1 MSHVFYPFVENEG
14 AEPTPTSP
22 QGGHAKPMADM
33 SDQPLEARYPARIAV
48 YDDAAAAPRVVVVEA
63 SDVRSYLEEVTA
75 TVVRLEKEQGG
86 SIPFTV
92 IREVVENYIHA
103 YFIEPTISILDGGQT
118 IRFSD
123 QGPGIPEKDR
133 ALEYGTSS
141 ATEEM
146 KRYIRGVG
154 SGLPYAQQFME
165 DHGGSL
171 TIEDN
176 IGGGSIITISMLAPE
191 DEGYAGESMQAF
203 PQGAYPQAGYAQPQM
218 GAVQMAPAQMVPAQ
232 PYPAPMPGY
241 APQGYPQQPAWPGT
255 WQGAPMGAPT
265 MGQGYGQPWP
275 QQQMAPGI
283 PAGMPGA
290 QQAPMA
296 NPGAPF
302 EMALSQRGW
311 QILTYLMT
319 HESVGGADL
328 ARTFGSSQPTWSR
341 ELKALEDKGLVKKQ
355 AGGQR
360 RELTASGRSFI
371 QQHPQG

>member
-191 DEGYAGESMQAF
+191 DEGYAGEAMQAF

-241 APQGYPQQPAWPGT
+241 APQGYPQQPTWPGA
-255 WQGAPMGAPT
+255 WQGAPMGAPV

-275 QQQMAPGI
+275 QQQMAPAM

-290 QQAPMA
+290 QQCP
-296 NPGAPF
+296 
-302 EMALSQRGW
+302 ALSRRRVRTRARRSRW
-311 QILTYLMT
+311 R
-319 HESVGGADL
+319 SPSAD
-328 ARTFGSSQPTWSR
+328 
-341 ELKALEDKGLVKKQ
+341 
-355 AGGQR
+355 
-360 RELTASGRSFI
+360 GRS
-371 QQHPQG
+371 

>member
-1 MSHVFYPFVENEG
+1 MSHAFYPFVENEG
-14 AEPTPTSP
+14 APETPTSS
-22 QGGHAKPMADM
+22 QGGHQPTPDM
-33 SDQPLEARYPARIAV
+33 SDTPLEARYPARIAV
-48 YDDAAAAPRVVVVEA
+48 YDDAAAAPRVVVVEPA
-63 SDVRSYLEEVTA
+63 DVRSYLEEVTA

-86 SIPFTV
+86 TIPFTV

-103 YFIEPTISILDGGQT
+103 YFIEPTISILDGGRT

-123 QGPGIPEKDR
+123 QGPGIAEKDR

-146 KRYIRGVG
+146 KQYIRGVG
-154 SGLPYAQQFME
+154 SGLPYAQQFMK

-176 IGGGSIITISMLAPE
+176 IAGGTIITISTARE
-191 DEGYAGESMQAF
+191 SGEEAEAGSAEPMTM
-203 PQGAYPQAGYAQPQM
+203 PQPGQVPGAWPQQM
-218 GAVQMAPAQMVPAQ
+218 PPI
-232 PYPAPMPGY
+232 
-241 APQGYPQQPAWPGT
+241 QGYS
-255 WQGAPMGAPT
+255 
-265 MGQGYGQPWP
+265 QPWP
-275 QQQMAPGI
+275 QQTYPQQPYPMPVYAQPAYPQQPMRQPLPQPLPQQTVMQPAYGQPWQQPTMPQATPAPNTQGGA
-283 PAGMPGA
+283 PMPG
-290 QQAPMA
+290 
-296 NPGAPF
+296 GAF
-302 EMALSQRGW
+302 EMSLSERGW
-311 QILTYLMT
+311 QILSYLMT

-360 RELTASGRSFI
+360 RELTASGRSFV